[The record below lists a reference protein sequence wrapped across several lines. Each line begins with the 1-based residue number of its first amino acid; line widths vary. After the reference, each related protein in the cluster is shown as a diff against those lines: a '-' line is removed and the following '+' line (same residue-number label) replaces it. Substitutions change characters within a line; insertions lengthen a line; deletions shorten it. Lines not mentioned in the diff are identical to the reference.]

1 MNPPVLPRTPVTSTL
16 NAPTVEKLKIIMYCL
31 AFVSIF
37 IFIIP
42 LIGNNH
48 DKRSIS
54 ETGILNTTFLCF
66 SISLPYGFLVIMFL
80 LNGWLHLLALLLI
93 ILGMGAVN
101 FFVLKDNKQIKDGH
115 SSQHILIG
123 NVAGSIFLLSSL
135 VAFIIITNRQP

>member
-1 MNPPVLPRTPVTSTL
+1 MNLPVLPRTPVTSTL

-37 IFIIP
+37 IFIIL

-66 SISLPYGFLVIMFL
+66 SISYPIIGSANRTKDSARPGTITLCHTVCINPSLRVQVQRVHEQRSRCQI
-80 LNGWLHLLALLLI
+80 NRLHCE
-93 ILGMGAVN
+93 
-101 FFVLKDNKQIKDGH
+101 
-115 SSQHILIG
+115 IG
-123 NVAGSIFLLSSL
+123 NGVEK
-135 VAFIIITNRQP
+135 